1 MINLQVF
8 LDELFQSL
16 GRSLYFFYGA
26 PEEINAI
33 DWSIWIP
40 KFLAGLTICV
50 LLITLFWLIYRGA
63 LLSMRRLSKRFH
75 VKSQSQGRI
84 AKGFKYLWYLASAIV
99 VASQVGIDSATIKSS
114 VNAVFIG
121 AIFFGLW
128 IAMDR
133 VIESTFKNNDLNAS
147 IMQLSKNVVSV
158 LLVVFAIA
166 ALMKQFGFDLVSIVA
181 GLGIVGLA
189 VGFAAQS
196 TLADFIAGITILIEQ
211 PFKIG
216 DWVRIN
222 EKEGMVERIAL
233 RTTRIRTRD
242 NVSIVIPN
250 STVAAAEVTNLTAR
264 HLVRFKAS
272 FGIAYEEHVDEARQV
287 ILKAIESTE
296 FVLKTPA
303 PMIMVDELAD
313 SGVNLYL
320 LFWLL
325 PANIDKQPKITAA
338 LLETIHE
345 SLVAADIEI
354 PYPHVQ
360 LLTNKP

>member
-1 MINLQVF
+1 MARYIGPKLKLSRREGTDLQLKSGVKTF
-8 LDELFQSL
+8 EQKTKKA
-16 GRSLYFFYGA
+16 GRPPGQHGASRAKTSEYATQLREKQKVRRMYG
-26 PEEINAI
+26 
-33 DWSIWIP
+33 
-40 KFLAGLTICV
+40 V
-50 LLITLFWLIYRGA
+50 LERQFSNYYKEAARMRGA
-63 LLSMRRLSKRFH
+63 TGENLLVMLERRL
-75 VKSQSQGRI
+75 
-84 AKGFKYLWYLASAIV
+84 
-99 VASQVGIDSATIKSS
+99 D
-114 VNAVFIG
+114 NAVFIG

-133 VIESTFKNNDLNAS
+133 VIESTFKNNDLNTS

-264 HLVRFKAS
+264 HLVRFKAA
-272 FGIAYEEHVDEARQV
+272 FGIAYEEQVDQARQV

-303 PMIMVDELAD
+303 PMIMVSELAD
-313 SGVNLYL
+313 SGVNLSL

-338 LLETIHE
+338 LLETIHK
-345 SLVAADIEI
+345 SLVDADIEI